1 MHKAL
6 SVKSR
11 VRGDFHA
18 RFCERVRV
26 KLPHSTRPC
35 PHDDWSLAQDMI
47 DAGNKFIEAMEAMSK
62 ADVEIRQNGFDN
74 ICNNN

>member
-1 MHKAL
+1 MSRQDSDL
-6 SVKSR
+6 SPVPKEML
-11 VRGDFHA
+11 VP
-18 RFCERVRV
+18 V
-26 KLPHSTRPC
+26 P
-35 PHDDWSLAQDMI
+35 DDWSLAQDMI